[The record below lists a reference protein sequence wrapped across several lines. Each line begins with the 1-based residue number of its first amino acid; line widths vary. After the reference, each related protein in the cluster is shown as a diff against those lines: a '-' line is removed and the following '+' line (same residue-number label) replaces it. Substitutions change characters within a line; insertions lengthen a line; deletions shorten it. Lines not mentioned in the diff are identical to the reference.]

1 MLHLSPDHAF
11 LLGQLHPLH
20 FAAFHRLTESNQPE
34 RIVSSSRHIPGLALC
49 LIWSCAVVL
58 LLRTLIHN
66 ECLPTSDGVMPQAV
80 TPKTIRPVSMACHS
94 ITPIRLYPAGRRSI
108 IPIINTGHLAL
119 AQPP

>member
-20 FAAFHRLTESNQPE
+20 FAAFHRLTEADCSGQTV
-34 RIVSSSRHIPGLALC
+34 RFARHIPGLALC
-49 LIWSCAVVL
+49 LIWSCVVVV

-66 ECLPTSDGVMPQAV
+66 ESLPSIDGVMSQAA
-80 TPKTIRPVSMACHS
+80 TPKTIRPENMACHS
-94 ITPIRLYPAGRRSI
+94 IAPIRLHPAGRRSI
-108 IPIINTGHLAL
+108 IPVVNTEHLAL